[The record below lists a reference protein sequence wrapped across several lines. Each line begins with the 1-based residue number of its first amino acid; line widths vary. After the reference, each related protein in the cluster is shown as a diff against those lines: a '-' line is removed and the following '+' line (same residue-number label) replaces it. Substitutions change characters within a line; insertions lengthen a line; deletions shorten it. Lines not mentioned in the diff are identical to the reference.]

1 MNFVWHKYIIN
12 FVRRKEG
19 RKIETPKKI
28 GRPTNNPKST
38 DRITVRLDDECS
50 SILEEYCKQE
60 NIEKSEGIRRGIKLL
75 KNK

>member
-1 MNFVWHKYIIN
+1 MSDK
-12 FVRRKEG
+12 KEV

-38 DRITVRLDDECS
+38 ERITVRLDNECS
-50 SILEEYCKQE
+50 SILEEYCKKE